1 MERSSAADADA
12 VKRSQRVA
20 IYLLPGF
27 DLLLFVGAFGAALS
41 WRPGAFLMLIGAAGL
56 LRTHL
61 FIGVSAYRQTMKRPW
76 PAVQPLPEDDDDW

>member
-1 MERSSAADADA
+1 MERARNADADA

-41 WRPGAFLMLIGAAGL
+41 WRPGALLMLTGAAGL
-56 LRTHL
+56 LATHL
-61 FIGVSAYRQTMKRPW
+61 YIGVSAYRETMNRPW
-76 PAVQPLPEDDDDW
+76 PPVPPVSGDDDDW